1 MSTYSTFDP
10 SADVLKAIPRN
21 YITFILK
28 ILFGRFR
35 WKFYPISEFVWFISH
50 GKSESDA
57 RFRRYLTLFMN
68 LLNDTESQGEKEVSE
83 HGYQTEESTALRN
96 ATIQAMS
103 NLLGANI
110 DSGLSYSLRE

>member
-1 MSTYSTFDP
+1 MSRYLP
-10 SADVLKAIPRN
+10 PKNLPRL
-21 YITFILK
+21 TRVF
-28 ILFGRFR
+28 
-35 WKFYPISEFVWFISH
+35 PT
-50 GKSESDA
+50 
-57 RFRRYLTLFMN
+57 RYLTLFMN

-110 DSGLSYSLRE
+110 DSGLSYSLRES